1 MSTPQVAPPSRRP
14 SVDWRIYIPK
24 SFTVLIQEGYRFA
37 DFRADAIAGL
47 TVAIVALPLAMAIA
61 IASGTTPDKGLIT
74 AVIAGFLISALGGS
88 RFQIGGPTGAFIVVV
103 YGVIAKFGFDGL
115 VLATLMAGAMLIIAG
130 LLRFGDWI
138 RYIPEPVVTGFTA
151 GIAVIIFTSQIKD
164 LFGLTTGEVPAE
176 FISKIETFWAARD
189 TMAWPAIAVAGAAL
203 LAIILLRRF
212 APKVPG
218 FLVAVVGGALIV
230 SLLQLPVETIG
241 SKFGGIPA
249 TLPMPS
255 LPPFGIGRLQELLPS
270 AFTIA
275 FLAGVESLLSAM
287 VADGMTGRRH
297 RSNCELV
304 AQGVANIASGLFGG
318 LCATGAIA
326 RTATNIR
333 SGGRTP
339 VAGMLHAVF
348 LLACMLSLGPLMS
361 FVPLATLAAVL
372 AVVAWNMSEKERFRH
387 LLGGPIGDRVVLL
400 ATFGLTVLVDLTVAI
415 EVGIVLSA
423 LIFMHRMAETAAFE
437 KGVALDEKDHD
448 DLSEPSRAPYTTR
461 RELPKGVEVF
471 VLHGPLFFGAA
482 SRLNDALEAAFPAPK
497 AFILRL
503 ADVPMI
509 DASGVGAI
517 SRFVKRCENQ
527 GVAVVFS
534 ELQPRSQDVL
544 ARMGIFKFGHVS
556 VVPTYARALACA
568 EEKVSAVNPQAMAG
582 G

>member
-1 MSTPQVAPPSRRP
+1 MTLQQPAVTVSRAWL
-14 SVDWRIYIPK
+14 DWRLYVPK
-24 SFTVLIQEGYRFA
+24 SFTVLIQEGYRLA
-37 DFRADAIAGL
+37 DFRADAVAGL

-115 VLATLMAGAMLIIAG
+115 IVAALMAGAMLIIAG
-130 LLRFGDWI
+130 ILRFGDWI
-138 RYIPEPVVTGFTA
+138 KYVPEPVVTGFTA

-164 LFGLTTGEVPAE
+164 LLGLTTGDVPAD
-176 FISKIETFWAARD
+176 FIPKIETFWAARE
-189 TMAWPAIAVAGAAL
+189 TIALPAVGVAIAAL
-203 LAIILLRRF
+203 VAIILLRRI

-218 FLVAVVGGALIV
+218 FLVAVAGGALIAW
-230 SLLQLPVETIG
+230 LLKLPVETIG
-241 SKFGGIPA
+241 SKFGGVPA
-249 TLPMPS
+249 TLPSPALPS
-255 LPPFGIGRLQELLPS
+255 FTPQRLQELLPS

-304 AQGVANIASGLFGG
+304 AQGAANIVSALFGG

-348 LLACMLSLGPLMS
+348 LLIFMLSLGPLLS
-361 FVPLATLAAVL
+361 FIPLATLAAVL
-372 AVVAWNMSEKERFRH
+372 AIVAWNMSEQERFRQ
-387 LLGGPIGDRVVLL
+387 LLGGPMGDRIVLL
-400 ATFGLTVLVDLTVAI
+400 ATFGLTVIVDLTVAI

-423 LIFMHRMAETAAFE
+423 LIFMHRMAEAAAFE
-437 KGVALDEKDHD
+437 KGVALDDHD
-448 DLSEPSRAPYTTR
+448 QVDLGETGRAPYAAR
-461 RELPKGVEVF
+461 RELPNGVEVF

-482 SRLNDALEAAFPAPK
+482 SRLNDAFEAAFPPPK
-497 AFILRL
+497 AFILRF
-503 ADVPMI
+503 ANVPMV
-509 DASGVGAI
+509 DTSGVGTLI
-517 SRFVKRCENQ
+517 RFLKRCESH
-527 GVAVVFS
+527 GVAIVLA
-534 ELQPRSQDVL
+534 ELQPRSREVL
-544 ARMGIFKFGHVS
+544 TRMGVLNFIHVS
-556 VVPTYARALACA
+556 VTSTYASALAIA
-568 EEKVSAVNPQAMAG
+568 SDKAG
-582 G
+582 VTDMRAIA